1 MSGEIDTKKLML
13 DIIEKLNKASDYYYN
28 GKEEIMSNY
37 EWDNLFDKLRQLEK
51 SSGITLPNSPTA
63 KVSSDSIVGKKE
75 KHEFPTL
82 SLAKTKKIY
91 DLVKWAD
98 CKPIW
103 LSWKLDG
110 LTLVVTYDN
119 GKLTKVVTRGDGH
132 IGTNIT
138 HLAQAIKGIPKEIN
152 YKNHLVIR
160 GEALISYKDFQRFN
174 LETGEEY
181 ANPRNLASGSLTL
194 KDINELKERN
204 INWIPFTL
212 VSIKGIPKEINYKN
226 HLVIRGEALIS
237 YKDFQRFN
245 LETGEEYANP
255 RNLASGSLTLKDINE
270 LKERNIN
277 WIPFTLVS
285 IKEEIKSWGERMDFL
300 TKLGFRVVEHQL
312 INLPTLDNIT
322 ATIDKWTS
330 ILKTFDFPVDG
341 LVICYDD
348 TDFASTGSITGHHA
362 SRAGYAFKWED
373 KSIDTK
379 LEHIEWSCAA
389 STISPVAE
397 FKPVEIEGTI
407 VKRASLCNISE
418 CERLGIGGKG
428 TTISVIKANKIIPK
442 IIKVIDKVGELKIP
456 TLCPV
461 CKAKTEIIIS
471 ENSGTKTLHCTNQE
485 CVAKQLK
492 KFARFVSKAGIN
504 IEGLS
509 EQTLQKFI
517 NLGWITQYADL
528 FKIEQYA
535 NILSKMEGFGEKS
548 VYNLLQA
555 IQKARIVDA
564 QNFIYALSIPLIGQD
579 VSKRLLKVYN
589 IKEQYANILS
599 KMEGFGEKSVYNLL
613 QAIQKA
619 RIVDAQNFIY
629 ALSIP
634 LIGQDVSKRLL
645 KVYNIKELIGLSRSA
660 TTLDIFSNIDGIGI
674 EKSSSFIKWMKNNKN
689 SEHIDNLIKELTIV
703 QQTNK
708 QGTICK
714 DITFVI
720 TGDVH
725 HYKNRTELK
734 KYIESQG
741 GKVTGSISKSTNY
754 LINNDFNSKSTK
766 NIKAHQLNI
775 PIITEEQFIEK
786 FSLEEK

>member
-1 MSGEIDTKKLML
+1 MERIRLNKIIIYKKQMSGEIYTKKLML

-160 GEALISYKDFQRFN
+160 GEALISYN
-174 LETGEEY
+174 
-181 ANPRNLASGSLTL
+181 
-194 KDINELKERN
+194 
-204 INWIPFTL
+204 
-212 VSIKGIPKEINYKN
+212 
-226 HLVIRGEALIS
+226 
-237 YKDFQRFN
+237 DFQRFN

-589 IKEQYANILS
+589 IKE
-599 KMEGFGEKSVYNLL
+599 
-613 QAIQKA
+613 
-619 RIVDAQNFIY
+619 
-629 ALSIP
+629 
-634 LIGQDVSKRLL
+634 
-645 KVYNIKELIGLSRSA
+645 LIGLSRSA

-754 LINNDFNSKSTK
+754 LINNDLNSKSTK

>member
-1 MSGEIDTKKLML
+1 MERIRLNKIIIYKKQMSGEIYTKKLML

-138 HLAQAIKGIPKEIN
+138 HLAQA
-152 YKNHLVIR
+152 
-160 GEALISYKDFQRFN
+160 
-174 LETGEEY
+174 
-181 ANPRNLASGSLTL
+181 
-194 KDINELKERN
+194 
-204 INWIPFTL
+204 
-212 VSIKGIPKEINYKN
+212 IKGIPKEINYKN

-442 IIKVIDKVGELKIP
+442 IIKVIDKVGELTIP

-528 FKIEQYA
+528 LKI
-535 NILSKMEGFGEKS
+535 
-548 VYNLLQA
+548 
-555 IQKARIVDA
+555 
-564 QNFIYALSIPLIGQD
+564 
-579 VSKRLLKVYN
+579 
-589 IKEQYANILS
+589 EQYANILS

-725 HYKNRTELK
+725 L
-734 KYIESQG
+734 S
-741 GKVTGSISKSTNY
+741 
-754 LINNDFNSKSTK
+754 LIH
-766 NIKAHQLNI
+766 I
-775 PIITEEQFIEK
+775 
-786 FSLEEK
+786 

>member
-1 MSGEIDTKKLML
+1 MSGEIYTKKLML

-138 HLAQAIKGIPKEIN
+138 HLAQA
-152 YKNHLVIR
+152 
-160 GEALISYKDFQRFN
+160 
-174 LETGEEY
+174 
-181 ANPRNLASGSLTL
+181 
-194 KDINELKERN
+194 
-204 INWIPFTL
+204 
-212 VSIKGIPKEINYKN
+212 IKGIPKEINYKN

-492 KFARFVSKAGIN
+492 KFARFVSKTGIN

-528 FKIEQYA
+528 FKI
-535 NILSKMEGFGEKS
+535 
-548 VYNLLQA
+548 
-555 IQKARIVDA
+555 
-564 QNFIYALSIPLIGQD
+564 
-579 VSKRLLKVYN
+579 
-589 IKEQYANILS
+589 EQYANILS

-689 SEHIDNLIKELTIV
+689 SEHIDNLMKELTIV

-754 LINNDFNSKSTK
+754 LINNDLNSKSTK

>member
-1 MSGEIDTKKLML
+1 MERIRLNKIIIYKKQMSGEIYTKKLML

-138 HLAQAIKGIPKEIN
+138 HLAQA
-152 YKNHLVIR
+152 
-160 GEALISYKDFQRFN
+160 
-174 LETGEEY
+174 
-181 ANPRNLASGSLTL
+181 
-194 KDINELKERN
+194 
-204 INWIPFTL
+204 
-212 VSIKGIPKEINYKN
+212 IKGIPKEINYKN

-589 IKEQYANILS
+589 IKE
-599 KMEGFGEKSVYNLL
+599 
-613 QAIQKA
+613 
-619 RIVDAQNFIY
+619 
-629 ALSIP
+629 
-634 LIGQDVSKRLL
+634 
-645 KVYNIKELIGLSRSA
+645 LIGLSRSA

-689 SEHIDNLIKELTIV
+689 SEHIDNLMKELTIV

>member
-1 MSGEIDTKKLML
+1 MERIRLNKIIIYKKQMSGEIYTKKLML

-160 GEALISYKDFQRFN
+160 GEALISYN
-174 LETGEEY
+174 
-181 ANPRNLASGSLTL
+181 
-194 KDINELKERN
+194 
-204 INWIPFTL
+204 
-212 VSIKGIPKEINYKN
+212 
-226 HLVIRGEALIS
+226 
-237 YKDFQRFN
+237 DFQRFN

-589 IKEQYANILS
+589 IKE
-599 KMEGFGEKSVYNLL
+599 
-613 QAIQKA
+613 
-619 RIVDAQNFIY
+619 
-629 ALSIP
+629 
-634 LIGQDVSKRLL
+634 
-645 KVYNIKELIGLSRSA
+645 LIGLSRSA

-689 SEHIDNLIKELTIV
+689 SEHIDNLMKELTIV